1 MPGKKPSKVKVTK
14 DGPYLVSGELPLAKE
29 MSIVGKEE
37 EPEFWEKGKGY
48 PKQESYAL
56 CRCGYSKSKPYCDG
70 AHLKGFDGTET
81 ASMEKHDAQ
90 AEKMKGPGV
99 DLADAQSF
107 CSAARFCH
115 LAGSTWN
122 NVENSGDPKAK
133 DMAVQTA
140 CNCPSGRLV
149 AIDKKT
155 GKPIE
160 PKHAKSI
167 SLIEDTQAKV
177 SGPVWLKGGI
187 ELESAEGKKYEVRNR
202 CTVCRCGKSEN
213 KPFCDGS
220 HIGAKF
226 NDGDPNLK

>member
-1 MPGKKPSKVKVTK
+1 M
-14 DGPYLVSGELPLAKE
+14 SGGLKLC
-29 MSIVGKEE
+29 SV
-37 EPEFWEKGKGY
+37 
-48 PKQESYAL
+48 AL
-56 CRCGYSKSKPYCDG
+56 
-70 AHLKGFDGTET
+70 
-81 ASMEKHDAQ
+81 
-90 AEKMKGPGV
+90 
-99 DLADAQSF
+99 
-107 CSAARFCH
+107 FCH
-115 LAGSTWN
+115 RAGDAWTLT
-122 NVENSGDPKAK
+122 ENSGNKKAK
-133 DMAVQTA
+133 ETA
-140 CNCPSGRLV
+140 MREAADCPSGRLV